1 MTTVSA
7 QAHAHE
13 WATYTDDDLTRRLS
27 DLSGDAAKILHRAL
41 DDDRRSLTQH
51 ERDEIAGMD
60 ETAEL
65 ISAELERRHSHTDD
79 DRRQRVQ
86 LVQRE
91 LGRMREDGRAG
102 EIATGLRANFR
113 EAERRA
119 QDGVGHRF
127 SLGDYAEGLVLLERS
142 TTTALAGASQSVSAP
157 AATGDSFG
165 IWLPRESRSVNLRQ
179 KPGTR
184 LEAAQYGA
192 NTAVSSTAEGDDKP
206 ALDPTGPDTD
216 TVSPYAVQSNV
227 TIQSEMSGRGVEQ
240 FTWAGTRKVR
250 RSVNDAYVTAMIA
263 AGGTP
268 VAFATDAATSVDTA
282 LATMMGTAATVPDLI
297 VCGADVF
304 PALAQAGGDDATDA
318 FPSFRGIRL
327 VASSV
332 AGLAGHA
339 LVIDGSSVEYS
350 MSPVEV
356 RSQPQVISNSTDV
369 VVEVWFAVVAH
380 GASGVI
386 LQDCVTP

>member
-1 MTTVSA
+1 MTTLAEA
-7 QAHAHE
+7 QE
-13 WATYTDDDLTRRLS
+13 WATQSDDDLTRRLTEYS
-27 DLSGDAAKILHRAL
+27 ADAARILHRSI
-41 DDDRRSLTQH
+41 DDDRRPLTSH
-51 ERDEIAGMD
+51 ERDEIAALGSK
-60 ETAEL
+60 AEL
-65 ISAELERRHSHTDD
+65 VAAELERRQAHNTD
-79 DRRQRVQ
+79 DRRERAQ

-91 LGRMREDGRAG
+91 LGRMAQEGRAG
-102 EIATGLRANFR
+102 DIAAGLRVHFR
-113 EAERRA
+113 EAEQRA

-142 TTTALAGASQSVSAP
+142 TTTALAGATHSVSAP

-192 NTAVSSTAEGDDKP
+192 NTAVTATAEGVDKP

-216 TVSPYAVQSNV
+216 TVSPYAVQSNI

-263 AGGTP
+263 AGGTAATF
-268 VAFATDAATSVDTA
+268 VTDAATSVDTA

-318 FPSFRGIRL
+318 FPSFRGVRL